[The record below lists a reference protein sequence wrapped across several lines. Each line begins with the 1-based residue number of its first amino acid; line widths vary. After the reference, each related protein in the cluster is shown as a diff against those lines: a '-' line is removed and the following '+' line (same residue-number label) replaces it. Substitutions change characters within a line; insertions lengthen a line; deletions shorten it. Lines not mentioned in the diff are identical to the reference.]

1 MKYKD
6 LLLLL
11 LTIIFVILSIF
22 YIINVCNYNVKE
34 LFVTRYHTNVSSCEQ
49 GVLQS
54 ETLPSNDAKYT
65 SEIMRN
71 GGFIDDYNEKYN
83 CNNNYSS
90 YTSSYSDVKNR
101 GLLLA
106 YKCINIKPSELIIQI
121 NNNSILNINTYKI
134 TDSNLLVY
142 NNVSQLHTLIDNIIK
157 ENITIFKNRPSNN
170 NIDYIHFPIYVCI
183 SQAPFL
189 NNDTEQL
196 AVTDSNRGANNDNY
210 IACSLKYIASNNRS
224 DCSESQSMKAEYSI
238 VFLGV
243 KNNGDM
249 MNDGEIGLVNENITL
264 FRTILDLHNNN
275 SKQCFLNCGYSDSSY
290 SCGCLNKDNS
300 YNNYNSRCITNDK
313 QVDYSI
319 VYFVNP
325 YANNYSDDNYTPPTG
340 MNAFKW
346 YGGKM

>member
-1 MKYKD
+1 M
-6 LLLLL
+6 
-11 LTIIFVILSIF
+11 
-22 YIINVCNYNVKE
+22 
-34 LFVTRYHTNVSSCEQ
+34 
-49 GVLQS
+49 
-54 ETLPSNDAKYT
+54 
-65 SEIMRN
+65 
-71 GGFIDDYNEKYN
+71 
-83 CNNNYSS
+83 
-90 YTSSYSDVKNR
+90 
-101 GLLLA
+101 
-106 YKCINIKPSELIIQI
+106 
-121 NNNSILNINTYKI
+121 
-134 TDSNLLVY
+134 
-142 NNVSQLHTLIDNIIK
+142 
-157 ENITIFKNRPSNN
+157 NITIFKNRPNN

-183 SQAPFL
+183 SQAPFFK
-189 NNDTEQL
+189 NDTEQL

-210 IACSLKYIASNNRS
+210 IACSLKYIASNNKT

-249 MNDGEIGLVNENITL
+249 MNDGEIGLVNQNITL
-264 FRTILDLHNNN
+264 FRSILVSNNSN
-275 SKQCFLNCGYSDSSY
+275 SKQCFLNCGYSDSSH